1 MTSRRWLFAMG
12 LTVILAVAACTQSG
26 GAGTGGANEPTT
38 VGGTTAAPSVES
50 ASAAPATPATPATTA
65 AASTAASA
73 APASAPAEAADP
85 CMFITGEEAT
95 DILGF
100 DVKSKPQIDG
110 MICIYEVPATGAI
123 AAVTQLSTVDAATAF
138 EILKSAPDATPV
150 EGLGDDALWQ
160 PAYLAAKLYILKG
173 DDVVMIAVGTL
184 SGVPIDE
191 MSPETPPEK
200 LLEKAKKLGEI
211 AAPRM

>member
-1 MTSRRWLFAMG
+1 MTSRRCLIAMG
-12 LTVILAVAACTQSG
+12 LTVLLAVAACTQSG
-26 GAGTGGANEPTT
+26 GAGTGGASEPTA
-38 VGGTTAAPSVES
+38 VGGTSAAPSVES
-50 ASAAPATPATPATTA
+50 ASAAAATPAASA

-73 APASAPAEAADP
+73 APASAPVEATDP
-85 CMFITGEEAT
+85 CKFITAEEAT

-100 DVKSKPQIDG
+100 DVKSTAQIDG

-123 AAVTQLSTVDAATAF
+123 AAVTQLSTVDAAAAF
-138 EILKSAPDATPV
+138 ETLKSAPDATPV

-191 MSPETPPEK
+191 MPPETPPQT
-200 LLEKAKKLGEI
+200 LLDKAKKLGEI